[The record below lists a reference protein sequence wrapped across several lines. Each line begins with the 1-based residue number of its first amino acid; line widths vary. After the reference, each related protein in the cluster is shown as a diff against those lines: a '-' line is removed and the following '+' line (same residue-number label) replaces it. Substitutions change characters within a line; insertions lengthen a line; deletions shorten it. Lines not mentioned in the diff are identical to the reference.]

1 MAMIP
6 RDHISDFGPYSVCV
20 TISGAIQY
28 GVPTVVVRFACTGSV
43 GCAQK
48 PKSTC
53 VGNVTQ
59 IRDFIT
65 GSNFVH
71 TEFNVTSE
79 TQ

>member
-6 RDHISDFGPYSVCV
+6 RDHISDLGPYSVRV

-28 GVPTVVVRFACTGSV
+28 GVPTVVVRFARAGSV
-43 GCAQK
+43 GCEQK

-53 VGNVTQ
+53 VGNATW

-65 GSNFVH
+65 EGNIVH

>member
-6 RDHISDFGPYSVCV
+6 RDHISDFGPYSVRV

-43 GCAQK
+43 GCEEK

-53 VGNVTQ
+53 VGYATW
-59 IRDFIT
+59 IRDIIT
-65 GSNFVH
+65 ESDFVH